1 MALSKDGGKT
11 GGKSRWARD
20 SVQPVNSG
28 ANANIGAGMST
39 GSGSKG
45 SLSQLQV
52 KSSRGS
58 GSKGS
63 LKSLLSGTRSTGKSP
78 FPSMGRARR
87 GRLR

>member
-1 MALSKDGGKT
+1 MALSRDGGKT
-11 GGKSRWARD
+11 GGKSRFGRERNQ
-20 SVQPVNSG
+20 SVNSG
-28 ANANIGAGMST
+28 PNANIGGGMSK

-45 SLSQLQV
+45 SLSSLLT
-52 KSSRGS
+52 KTHRGS

-63 LKSLLSGTRSTGKSP
+63 LKSLVSGTRKTGKTP

>member
-1 MALSKDGGKT
+1 MALSRDGGKT
-11 GGKSRWARD
+11 GGKSRWARE

-45 SLSQLQV
+45 SLSQLTR
-52 KSSRGS
+52 KTHKGT

-63 LKSLLSGTRSTGKSP
+63 LRSLLAGTRKTGKTP
-78 FPSMGRARR
+78 FPSMGKARR